1 MELIKNVNHKLLYIF
16 GAESFIIIRNNLKK
30 ENKMSADTT
39 EERNKQNRK
48 TDAVI
53 AGLVAETANIN
64 TKNKWYVA
72 IIASFAALVIV
83 AVVKLFL

>member
-1 MELIKNVNHKLLYIF
+1 M
-16 GAESFIIIRNNLKK
+16 SDNL
-30 ENKMSADTT
+30 T

-53 AGLVAETANIN
+53 AGLIAETANIN

-72 IIASFAALVIV
+72 IITSFATLVIV

>member
-1 MELIKNVNHKLLYIF
+1 
-16 GAESFIIIRNNLKK
+16 
-30 ENKMSADTT
+30 MSADTT

-53 AGLVAETANIN
+53 ADLIAETANIN

-72 IIASFAALVIV
+72 IITSFATLVIV